1 MRRLILAF
9 AAIAPV
15 ALIALVLRGN
25 LLLGIGVLALSHALL
40 LYPTLRPN
48 VQWLGPVVTSFATTR
63 KELWLTIDDGPT
75 DDTDALLDT
84 LDARGVKATFF
95 VKGSLAA
102 EHPGRIAAILG
113 RGHTVG
119 NHSHTHPSA
128 IFWMLGPRALAR
140 EVDACAATLPPTPWF
155 RAPVGMKNPFVHPL
169 LARRGLQLVGWT
181 VRGFDAT
188 RDNEQDVVRRIAR
201 GVRNGAIVVMHQGR
215 PWSVRTIGRVVEE
228 LQAMGY
234 GFVMPDQGMIGGTNT
249 KRVGVPR

>member
-1 MRRLILAF
+1 MRRLILGF
-9 AAIAPV
+9 AALAPV
-15 ALIALVLRGN
+15 ALIALALRGH

-75 DDTDALLDT
+75 DDTGALLDA

-102 EHPGRIAAILG
+102 AHPDRIAAILD

-128 IFWMLGPRALAR
+128 TFWMLGPRALAR
-140 EVDACAATLPPTPWF
+140 ELDACAAAIPPTPWF

-169 LARRGLQLVGWT
+169 LAQRGLQLVGWT

-188 RDNEQDVVRRIAR
+188 RDNEQDVVRRITR

-215 PWSVRTIGRVVEE
+215 PWSVQTIGRAIEE
-228 LQAMGY
+228 LQALGY
-234 GFVMPDQGMIGGTNT
+234 GFVNTN
-249 KRVGVPR
+249 R